1 MKQALLFALTLILT
15 YRVSAQTPFQNIL
28 TDIAANNPDV
38 RARQKAQDAR
48 VSAYRTGITPYD
60 PTLSFDYLIGFPR
73 TGGNQTDF
81 LAVQSFDFPSVYSKK
96 RALAGMAESGSM
108 YAVASHRQEVLLEA
122 RHTLVEL
129 TYANKMNAEWERR
142 TAQAEQVYRMLER
155 KMNEGEGNILDA
167 NKAKLQWLALQ
178 NERQL
183 LESRRSQYR
192 EQLAMLSGGRT
203 VAYADTLYPMLPSLP
218 AFDSLETWLES
229 IDPTLKAIQAEER
242 MAMQEVSIAKALLLP
257 RLEAGY
263 HYQGI
268 LGQRFHGL
276 HVGMSVPLWEKKNT
290 VQQRQLE
297 ALAVQGE
304 IEAHRNEH
312 YYQVKQAYERYTGLR
327 QTLSDYQALL
337 TSTNNLPLLEKALR
351 AGQIS
356 ATEYY
361 LDALQ
366 FYALAD
372 KALLLEKEMY
382 LAAVELWQAGW

>member
-1 MKQALLFALTLILT
+1 
-15 YRVSAQTPFQNIL
+15 
-28 TDIAANNPDV
+28 
-38 RARQKAQDAR
+38 
-48 VSAYRTGITPYD
+48 
-60 PTLSFDYLIGFPR
+60 
-73 TGGNQTDF
+73 
-81 LAVQSFDFPSVYSKK
+81 
-96 RALAGMAESGSM
+96 
-108 YAVASHRQEVLLEA
+108 
-122 RHTLVEL
+122 
-129 TYANKMNAEWERR
+129 
-142 TAQAEQVYRMLER
+142 
-155 KMNEGEGNILDA
+155 
-167 NKAKLQWLALQ
+167 
-178 NERQL
+178 
-183 LESRRSQYR
+183 
-192 EQLAMLSGGRT
+192 MLSGGRAI
-203 VAYADTLYPMLPSLP
+203 AYADTLYPMLPSLP
-218 AFDSLETWLES
+218 EFDSLETRLES
-229 IDPTLKAIQAEER
+229 IDPMLKAIQAEER

-297 ALAVQGE
+297 TLAVQSE
-304 IEAHRNEH
+304 IAAHRNEH
-312 YYQVKQAYERYTGLR
+312 YYRIKQAYERYTGLR

-337 TSTNNLPLLEKALR
+337 ASTNNLPLLEKALR

-382 LAAVELWQAGW
+382 LAAVELWQMGW